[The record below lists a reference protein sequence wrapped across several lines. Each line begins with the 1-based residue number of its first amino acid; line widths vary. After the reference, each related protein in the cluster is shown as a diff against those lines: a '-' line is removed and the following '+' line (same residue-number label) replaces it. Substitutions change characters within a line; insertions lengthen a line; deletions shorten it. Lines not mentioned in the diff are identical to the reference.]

1 MVSDA
6 EQLMNH
12 ILALKVKAIL
22 HNSERSEH
30 NVMHLRSR
38 FESQDANNRRV
49 LEESLAS
56 LSEAID
62 DIDAHLAASVEQSFP
77 A

>member
-1 MVSDA
+1 M
-6 EQLMNH
+6 Q
-12 ILALKVKAIL
+12 I
-22 HNSERSEH
+22 
-30 NVMHLRSR
+30 
-38 FESQDANNRRV
+38 